1 MGGKAAELYEEDFYA
16 WTQDQAAVLRAKFRG
31 HNRLD
36 VENLAEE
43 VEGLGRAELNA
54 VESYV
59 EQIIAHLLKLDFSG
73 LSEPR
78 DHWRREIE
86 AFRMSLRRRITPS
99 IRRRIEDSLPE
110 LYRNA
115 VWLAARRLGQTE
127 PDFAERPPE
136 VCPYSLGMI
145 EGSEPPRF
153 PDLAGHGGVGGP

>member
-1 MGGKAAELYEEDFYA
+1 MSKAAELYEKDFFA
-16 WTQDQAAVLRAKFRG
+16 WTQKQAAVLRSKFRG
-31 HNRLD
+31 DNRLD
-36 VENLAEE
+36 VEHLAEE

-54 VESYV
+54 VESYI

-110 LYRNA
+110 LYGNA
-115 VWLAARRLGQTE
+115 VWLAGRRLAQTE
-127 PDFAERPPE
+127 PDFAERPPK

-153 PDLAGHGGVGGP
+153 PDLADHSDIDKA